1 MVKSSTRR
9 TRKVSGGGWSIGE
22 ALSKDTYYVPEY
34 KPTDECA
41 FTQRP
46 GFIQPTPNPELAQTK
61 MAGGRRTRRGGASRY
76 ANCAPALP
84 IGSIQSNPR
93 PNLAQAPM
101 AGGCGCQKVR
111 GGGCGKMR
119 GGGCGSTMKMRGGSC
134 GKMRGGACGSTMK
147 MRGGGCGKMRGGGC
161 GKMRGGACGKMRG
174 GGCGKMRGGGCG
186 KMRGGSRRTRKGSRR
201 FMKGGRYVIDTTQ
214 SIGGDGPNVA
224 PIYSNFACEAARAM
238 PLNPTLPS
246 LLADNPIPEIEVSG
260 LRPAFIMKGG
270 GFTNGHPLAYT
281 APRAGFSFTP
291 NISQGQKIDP
301 GQIPYQEVVSQVD
314 NCNTASCGQAL
325 ASISR

>member
-22 ALSKDTYYVPEY
+22 ALSKDAYYVPEY

-101 AGGCGCQKVR
+101 AGGY
-111 GGGCGKMR
+111 GCG
-119 GGGCGSTMKMRGGSC
+119 
-134 GKMRGGACGSTMK
+134 MK

-161 GKMRGGACGKMRG
+161 ACSSTMKIGGRGCGKMRG

-186 KMRGGSRRTRKGSRR
+186 KMRGGGCGKMRGGGCGLRQYNGGSRRTRKGSRR
-201 FMKGGRYVIDTTQ
+201 SMKGGRYVIDTTQ

-224 PIYSNFACEAARAM
+224 PVYSNFACEAARAM

-246 LLADNPIPEIEVSG
+246 LLADNPIPEIDVSG

-270 GFTNGHPLAYT
+270 NFTNGHPLAYT

-291 NISQGQKIDP
+291 NISQGQKLDP

-314 NCNTASCGQAL
+314 TCNTASCGQAL